1 MALSRLFAT
10 VKAKWSEFRLTYLQ
24 WWNNVQDFLEKID
37 LNKVL
42 RYVLLMFLTLMAQNM
57 VLSHIRPFDV
67 CPLVLPAVAA
77 AVGMFEGG
85 TWGPLLSM
93 LMGFF
98 ADMSFVEHRVFF
110 LVVLPA
116 VSLLS
121 AFLSQFFINRR
132 FFAFLGVALIALLIT
147 GTLQMLKTLAGDAWS
162 LEMLKVLAL
171 QTLLS
176 LPVGALAYPLPAR
189 WSRE

>member
-1 MALSRLFAT
+1 MS
-10 VKAKWSEFRLTYLQ
+10 
-24 WWNNVQDFLEKID
+24 DFLEKID

-42 RYVLLMFLTLMAQNM
+42 RYVLFMFLTLMAQNM
-57 VLSHIRPFDV
+57 VFSQIRPFGV
-67 CPLVLPAVAA
+67 CPLALPAVAA

-93 LMGFF
+93 AMGYF

-110 LVVLPA
+110 LLVLPA

-132 FFAFLGVALIALLIT
+132 FFAFLGVALISLLLTGALQL
-147 GTLQMLKTLAGDAWS
+147 LKTLAGDAWS
-162 LEMLKVLAL
+162 TDMLKVLIL
-171 QTLLS
+171 QTILS
-176 LPVGALAYPLPAR
+176 LPVAALAYPLPAK

>member
-1 MALSRLFAT
+1 
-10 VKAKWSEFRLTYLQ
+10 
-24 WWNNVQDFLEKID
+24 
-37 LNKVL
+37 
-42 RYVLLMFLTLMAQNM
+42 
-57 VLSHIRPFDV
+57 
-67 CPLVLPAVAA
+67 
-77 AVGMFEGG
+77 
-85 TWGPLLSM
+85 
-93 LMGFF
+93 
-98 ADMSFVEHRVFF
+98 MSFVEHRVFF

-121 AFLSQFFINRR
+121 AFMSQFFINRR

>member
-1 MALSRLFAT
+1 M
-10 VKAKWSEFRLTYLQ
+10 EF
-24 WWNNVQDFLEKID
+24 VSSDMSDFLEKID
-37 LNKVL
+37 LNKIL

-57 VLSHIRPFDV
+57 VFSHIRPFGV
-67 CPLVLPAVAA
+67 CPLLLPAMAA
-77 AVGMFEGG
+77 AVGMFEGA

-93 LMGFF
+93 AMGYFADMSFGYF

-110 LVVLPA
+110 LLVLPA
-116 VSLLS
+116 VSMLS

-132 FFAFLGVALIALLIT
+132 FFAYMGVALLSLLIT
-147 GTLQMLKTLAGDAWS
+147 GTLQMLKTLAGDSWS
-162 LEMLKVLAL
+162 TDMLTVLAL

-176 LPVGALAYPLPAR
+176 LPVAALAYPLPAK

>member
-1 MALSRLFAT
+1 MG
-10 VKAKWSEFRLTYLQ
+10 
-24 WWNNVQDFLEKID
+24 DFLEKID

-57 VLSHIRPFDV
+57 VFSHIRPFGV
-67 CPLVLPAVAA
+67 CPLVLPAMAA
-77 AVGMFEGG
+77 AVGMFEGA

-93 LMGFF
+93 VMGYF

-110 LVVLPA
+110 LLVLPG

-121 AFLSQFFINRR
+121 AFLSQFFVNRR
-132 FFAFLGVALIALLIT
+132 FFAFMGVALLSLLIT
-147 GTLQMLKTLAGDAWS
+147 GTLQLLKTLAGDA
-162 LEMLKVLAL
+162 
-171 QTLLS
+171 TLLS
-176 LPVGALAYPLPAR
+176 LPAAALAYPLPAR